1 MIDLISLPNQTIL
14 TVVLTSNNEFKVIN
28 FFFTKSKFL
37 IMFFF

>member
-28 FFFTKSKFL
+28 FFLPNLSF
-37 IMFFF
+37 